1 MVFQACSYVTYV
13 TDILH
18 EAFNL
23 FLSYLSHFH
32 NEVLLILH
40 FNLALR
46 VPFRRHGICSEYE
59 VFQHMIGGPEN
70 LGEENATEGTA
81 VPPLQI
87 IITFTIRERRS
98 LNTNKKINPKA
109 VTGDLTL
116 I

>member
-1 MVFQACSYVTYV
+1 
-13 TDILH
+13 
-18 EAFNL
+18 
-23 FLSYLSHFH
+23 
-32 NEVLLILH
+32 
-40 FNLALR
+40 
-46 VPFRRHGICSEYE
+46 
-59 VFQHMIGGPEN
+59 MIGGPEN

-87 IITFTIRERRS
+87 PVIITFTIRERRS